1 MCSLYELIILLT
13 MVLVMI
19 NLKLNATVFVTMLLL
34 YNPVAQHIQAPS
46 AVNLMP

>member
-19 NLKLNATVFVTMLLL
+19 NLKLNATVLVTMLLL